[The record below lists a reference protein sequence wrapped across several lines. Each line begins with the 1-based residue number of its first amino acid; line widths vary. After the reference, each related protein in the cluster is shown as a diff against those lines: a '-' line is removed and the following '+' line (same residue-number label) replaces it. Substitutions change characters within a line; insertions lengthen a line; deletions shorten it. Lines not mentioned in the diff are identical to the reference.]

1 MLLMFSYLEMY
12 ILLKLRDALRKRNAR
27 KRSMAT
33 FESDL
38 KKRSRGDSLVGF
50 IFKHLSLLS
59 LFKNILFIS
68 CQL

>member
-1 MLLMFSYLEMY
+1 MLLMFSYLVVY
-12 ILLKLRDALRKRNAR
+12 LLLKLNDALRKRGAR

-50 IFKHLSLLS
+50 HLRHTS
-59 LFKNILFIS
+59 
-68 CQL
+68 